1 MKDLKWLE
9 YLDSEEVDF
18 IKNFII
24 SSGSLKKLAEIYNV
38 SYPTVRIR
46 LNRLIQKIQLN
57 DNVENEPYVKFIK
70 SLAIDDKI
78 EVNIAKLLIQ
88 EYRKEEIDNE

>member
-18 IKNFII
+18 IKNFVI

-78 EVNIAKLLIQ
+78 EVNVAKLLIQ
-88 EYRKEEIDNE
+88 EYRKEEIGNE